1 MLNGLRKTRSTVERS
16 GGIHRAGAPRFR
28 LRRTRGLRVGAQPDP
43 SRQDNSGDNEELTI
57 ARAQQGDEQ
66 AFEALFNA
74 HKRRV
79 YSLCLRMTHDAT
91 EAEDLTQE
99 AFLHL
104 FRKISSFRGESAFG
118 TWLHR
123 LVVNVVLMRLRKKV
137 LRQVP
142 LEEAGYSREDPAE
155 RDTGHREFAARQ
167 FGQDDPC
174 LTGSVDRITLRRAI
188 RELPEG
194 YRTIFVLHDVEGY
207 EHNEIA
213 RLRRCS
219 VGNSKSQ
226 LHKARVRL
234 RELLRHGP
242 AAKRAAAKALNTIVA
257 QAHHRKQTFESRLRD
272 FGSQARP
279 RHELA

>member
-1 MLNGLRKTRSTVERS
+1 
-16 GGIHRAGAPRFR
+16 
-28 LRRTRGLRVGAQPDP
+28 LRVGAQPDP
-43 SRQDNSGDNEELTI
+43 GRRDNSVDSEALTI

-142 LEEAGYSREDPAE
+142 LEEAGYTREDPVE
-155 RDTGHREFAARQ
+155 RDIGHREFAARQ
-167 FGQDDPC
+167 YGRDDQC
-174 LTGSVDRITLRRAI
+174 LTGSVDQ
-188 RELPEG
+188 
-194 YRTIFVLHDVEGY
+194 
-207 EHNEIA
+207 
-213 RLRRCS
+213 S
-219 VGNSKSQ
+219 
-226 LHKARVRL
+226 
-234 RELLRHGP
+234 
-242 AAKRAAAKALNTIVA
+242 
-257 QAHHRKQTFESRLRD
+257 
-272 FGSQARP
+272 
-279 RHELA
+279 